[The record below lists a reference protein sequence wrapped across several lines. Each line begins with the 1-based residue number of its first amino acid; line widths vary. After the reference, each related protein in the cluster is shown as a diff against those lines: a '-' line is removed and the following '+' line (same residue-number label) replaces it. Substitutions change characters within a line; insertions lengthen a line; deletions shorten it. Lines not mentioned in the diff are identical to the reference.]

1 MSKIKTI
8 AIIAIIFV
16 ALCSVIAFLRFRIN
30 NLQEELSIYD
40 NNFKALNLENSKLQE
55 DVIAYRLDIE
65 QLEYINDSIIEDLN
79 TTRRELKI
87 KDKELLQMQ
96 KIKTEIITKD
106 SIFFRDTIF
115 KDNLVKLDTLLG
127 DDWYKI
133 KLQLEYPNKIGI
145 QANYKSDL
153 NVFAHSSKEIIGTP
167 KKCFIGRWFQ
177 KKHKV
182 IRVDVID
189 KNPHAIITE
198 KKFIIIE

>member
-1 MSKIKTI
+1 MKKYLYISIG
-8 AIIAIIFV
+8 IIIIILSLAV
-16 ALCSVIAFLRFRIN
+16 AGLSWKVKQLNEDVSV
-30 NLQEELSIYD
+30 YD
-40 NNFKALNLENSKLQE
+40 NNFKALNLENDRLNKE
-55 DVIAYRLDIE
+55 TIAYKFDIQ
-65 QLEYINDSIIEDLN
+65 QLEYINDSIIKDLN
-79 TTRRELKI
+79 NTRRELGI
-87 KDKELLQMQ
+87 KDKQLKQMQ
-96 KIKTEIITKD
+96 SIKTEIITKD